1 MKDPFPAIA
10 ESAATGTTAELFADI
25 RTTVGVRVVN
35 LVWRHLATLDGAL
48 PWAWQAVKPLYIRGI
63 ADRAVVG
70 FRRDMVVPQLGSLAG
85 DEPASVDAVLASYD
99 HSNTVNLFTLGALAT
114 WLRGDLASSGVP
126 EEGARLPVPDVALPK
141 LASEE
146 DIPAETWQR
155 VLRLNRLGD
164 RAEPLILASM
174 YRHLAHAPAFLQ
186 RLEATLTPAAASGS
200 LDQAILDNRRL
211 AASRARL
218 LARAISA
225 ERPGSA
231 TAIEAGVSAFVDH
244 AIGKM
249 VTICRAVRVARGTV
263 LPERGCPGPLVSS
276 SRS

>member
-1 MKDPFPAIA
+1 MTDPFPAIA
-10 ESAATGTTAELFADI
+10 ESTATGTTAELFADI
-25 RTTVGVRVVN
+25 RATVGVRVVN

-48 PWAWQAVKPLYIRGI
+48 PWAWQAVKPLYVRGI
-63 ADRAVVG
+63 ADRAVAG
-70 FRRDMVVPQLGSLAG
+70 FRRDMAVPRLESLAG

-114 WLRGDLASSGVP
+114 WLRGEMVSSGVP
-126 EEGARLPVPDVALPK
+126 EEGPRLPAPDVTLPK

-146 DIPAETWQR
+146 DVPAETWQR

-164 RAEPLILASM
+164 RPEPLILASM
-174 YRHLAHAPAFLQ
+174 YRHLAHAPAFLE
-186 RLEATLTPAAASGS
+186 RLEAALAPAAASGS
-200 LDQAILDNRRL
+200 LDRAILDNRRL

-225 ERPGSA
+225 ARPGTAPA

-249 VTICRAVRVARGTV
+249 VTICRAIRVARGTV
-263 LPERGCPGPLVSS
+263 LP
-276 SRS
+276 